1 MENSMSLSYV
11 AAVDFAESRYRTL
24 ASEDAYRPALI
35 IRHHYA
41 LALAMIALS
50 QLFDQAQCLAFRISS
65 YAMLN
70 FMDDPALLAIVF
82 C

>member
-1 MENSMSLSYV
+1 
-11 AAVDFAESRYRTL
+11 
-24 ASEDAYRPALI
+24 
-35 IRHHYA
+35 
-41 LALAMIALS
+41 MIVFS
-50 QLFDQAQCLAFRISS
+50 QFLEQAQWFAFRVSS